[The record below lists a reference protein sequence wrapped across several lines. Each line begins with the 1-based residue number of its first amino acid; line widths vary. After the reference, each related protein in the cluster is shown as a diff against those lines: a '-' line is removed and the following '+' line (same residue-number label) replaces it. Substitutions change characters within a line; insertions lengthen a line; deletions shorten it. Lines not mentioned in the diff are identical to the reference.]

1 MLRPTFK
8 KIPTN
13 SYLRSSHHIIYPIQS
28 ISSHPFYSQS
38 SRDPLISRSFDVTT
52 TSRHPTAP
60 YHNMFCHQQHSF
72 CVQTTAKRQAEIL
85 RRQKA
90 LQQQQMEA
98 QGQQL
103 QAVYPGDLSDDEDE
117 YVPEVDW
124 DHTRF
129 ESHYKRIWEQEPE
142 PESTRERIYNFML
155 KMFVGGTWV
164 VGAGCLLFGC
174 FAWYKMKKQLR
185 YVRGTQRSIRYM
197 RKIYD
202 QHLTALMAAVPLD
215 LQTMDVSEIKEMLRT
230 RCDVDDTHISMEALN
245 AIPLWQQFVSLELPL
260 NDIIDYEGD
269 ETMDIEDVTYFIAML
284 HYFLGQPRRK
294 GTPSVRRQVRDD
306 IYKMLKS
313 YSGGEVTL
321 KNMGSYACACFC
333 LAIISPPNLGDET
346 IGGQTLDEFKV
357 NYCKYMLRDEEM
369 QIDSPVTVRKFNFIY
384 KICDFSIGLTPET
397 RGQLSK

>member
-1 MLRPTFK
+1 M
-8 KIPTN
+8 
-13 SYLRSSHHIIYPIQS
+13 
-28 ISSHPFYSQS
+28 
-38 SRDPLISRSFDVTT
+38 
-52 TSRHPTAP
+52 
-60 YHNMFCHQQHSF
+60 
-72 CVQTTAKRQAEIL
+72 

-90 LQQQQMEA
+90 LQEEQMQLHGQSA
-98 QGQQL
+98 GQQL

-129 ESHYKRIWEQEPE
+129 ETHYKRIWEQEPE
-142 PESTRERIYNFML
+142 PESRRERIYNFLL
-155 KMFVGGTWV
+155 KMFVSGTWL
-164 VGAGCLLFGC
+164 VGAGCLAFGI
-174 FAWYKMKKQLR
+174 FAWYKMKTQLR
-185 YVRGTQRSIRYM
+185 YVRGTQRSIRFM

-202 QHLTALMAAVPLD
+202 QHLTALMAAVPVD
-215 LQTMDVSEIKEMLRT
+215 LKTMDVSDLKAMLMA
-230 RCDVDDTHISMEALN
+230 RCDVDETHLSLDALN
-245 AIPLWQQFVSLELPL
+245 ELPLWQTFLELELPL
-260 NDIIDYEGD
+260 NDIIDYDGD
-269 ETMDIEDVTYFIAML
+269 ETMDVEDVTYFIAML

-321 KNMGSYACACFC
+321 KNMGSYACACFS

-369 QIDSPVTVRKFNFIY
+369 HIDSPVTVRKFNFIY

>member
-1 MLRPTFK
+1 MSP
-8 KIPTN
+8 
-13 SYLRSSHHIIYPIQS
+13 
-28 ISSHPFYSQS
+28 
-38 SRDPLISRSFDVTT
+38 
-52 TSRHPTAP
+52 TSRYPLHW
-60 YHNMFCHQQHSF
+60 HQRYSF

-90 LQQQQMEA
+90 LQEEQLQKYGSA
-98 QGQQL
+98 GGQQL

-142 PESTRERIYNFML
+142 PESTRERIYNALL
-155 KMFVGGTWV
+155 KLFVGGTWV

-185 YVRGTQRSIRYM
+185 YVRGTQRSIRFM

-202 QHLTALMAAVPLD
+202 QHLTTLLAAVPLD
-215 LQTMDVSEIKEMLRT
+215 LKTMDVSELKAMLMDK
-230 RCDVDDTHISMEALN
+230 CDVDETHISLKALN
-245 AIPLWQQFVSLELPL
+245 EIPLWQQFIDLELPL

-269 ETMDIEDVTYFIAML
+269 ETMDVEDVTYFIAML

-321 KNMGSYACACFC
+321 KNMGSYACACFS
-333 LAIISPPNLGDET
+333 LAIISPPNLGDDT